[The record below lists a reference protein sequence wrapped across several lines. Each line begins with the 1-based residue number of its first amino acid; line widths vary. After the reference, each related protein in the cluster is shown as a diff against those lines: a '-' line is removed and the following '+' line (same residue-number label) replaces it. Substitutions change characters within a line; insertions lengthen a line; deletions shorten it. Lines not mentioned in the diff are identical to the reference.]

1 MKSYLV
7 SCVTVQGIS
16 LKPEEDSP
24 QAVQQGQPSQLPSP
38 GAETRLSRTRPQYA
52 KGRIRTL
59 SLNAPRERR
68 MGKGA
73 SSAPGLGG

>member
-1 MKSYLV
+1 MKNYLV

-38 GAETRLSRTRPQYA
+38 GAARRAFPEQGCSTRR
-52 KGRIRTL
+52 G
-59 SLNAPRERR
+59 E
-68 MGKGA
+68 
-73 SSAPGLGG
+73 SAR